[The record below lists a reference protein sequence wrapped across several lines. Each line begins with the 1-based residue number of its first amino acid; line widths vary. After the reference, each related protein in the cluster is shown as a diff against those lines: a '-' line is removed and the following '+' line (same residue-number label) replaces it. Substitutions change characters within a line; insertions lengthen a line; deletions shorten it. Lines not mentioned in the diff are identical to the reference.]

1 MPRVPQEET
10 AMTTPTAIEL
20 SRRALLA
27 IAVPAK
33 AATAARAQ
41 NSSNGIAK
49 DASAAP
55 EVYPDHQVAFI
66 VPFAPAGGTDILAR
80 VLAQKLEQGLGKPF
94 VVENRPGAGTVL
106 ATNFVAKS
114 APDGYTIM
122 MAVSSLAID
131 ATLYKSLP
139 YDPAKDLALVALIA
153 RVPFV
158 LVVNPSLPVNNVE
171 DLIKL
176 AQERPLSYGS
186 GGIGAFHHLA
196 AALFANMAGIKMTHV
211 PYHGTAPALTD
222 LMGGYIQLM
231 FSDLGPAL
239 PLIKAGKLRA
249 LAVTTAQRFA
259 ALPDVPPLAD
269 AGVPGFDAAAWQG
282 VIAPAQTPQPILAKL
297 NSELNAIVAMPDIRA
312 RMADIGMNPVGTGS
326 IEDLQKFL
334 QSEIVRWGKVVEEAG
349 IAQSE

>member
-1 MPRVPQEET
+1 
-10 AMTTPTAIEL
+10 MTIGTTTRL
-20 SRRALLA
+20 SRRALLVLA
-27 IAVPAK
+27 LPAM
-33 AATAARAQ
+33 TVSAARAQ
-41 NSSNGIAK
+41 SGTA
-49 DASAAP
+49 DAAD
-55 EVYPDHQVAFI
+55 YPDRPVTFI
-66 VPFAPAGGTDILAR
+66 VPFAPAGGTDTLAR
-80 VLAQKLEQGLGKPF
+80 LLAAQLQQRLGKTF
-94 VVENRPGAGTVL
+94 VVENRPGAGTVI

-114 APDGYTIM
+114 TPDGYTIM

-131 ATLYKSLP
+131 VALYKSLP

-158 LVVNPSLPVNNVE
+158 LVVNPSLPVNTVE

-176 AQERPLSYGS
+176 AKERPLSYGS

-249 LAVTTAQRFA
+249 LAVTTLQRFT
-259 ALPDVPPLAD
+259 ALPDIPPLAD
-269 AGVPGFDAAAWQG
+269 AGVPGYDAAAWQG
-282 VIAPAQTPQPILAKL
+282 VVAPAQTPQPILAKL
-297 NSELNAIVAMPDIRA
+297 NSELNAIVAMPDISA

-334 QSEIVRWGKVVEEAG
+334 RSEIVRWGKVVEEAG